1 MIAVTA
7 ALAFF
12 SAAFVGFVAGGWMVK
27 EEYERAERLRIAKIK
42 AEQKYIRDLK
52 DERRRLIEQSKMDR
66 AL

>member
-52 DERRRLIEQSKMDR
+52 EERRRLIEENQLGT